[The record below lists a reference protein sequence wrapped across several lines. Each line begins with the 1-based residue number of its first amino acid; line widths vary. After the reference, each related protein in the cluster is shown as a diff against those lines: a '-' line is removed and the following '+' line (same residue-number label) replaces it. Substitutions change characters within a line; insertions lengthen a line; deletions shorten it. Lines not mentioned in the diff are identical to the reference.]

1 MNPIEILESIL
12 RGGAG
17 APGGGAGGRASG
29 GRAPSGTDIL
39 TEIFGG
45 SRPAPQTQSGSAR
58 PSGQDQ
64 VSAKDLEDMLGVN
77 RGGAAPTSQRQQ
89 PQSPS
94 FPQQPQTQTRAPQ
107 QPQAQAPAGFPTDI
121 FGQRRPEAKPS
132 LAVARPAAPSQQE
145 QAVLLIRA
153 MINAA
158 KVDGQITED
167 EQRFILQQVGD
178 TSNETVQFLR
188 TEFARPIN
196 VAEFVDSIPAG
207 MEKQVYTLSLM
218 AMQLDTKAEA
228 DYLRQLVKGLRL
240 PLELVAELHSQQGV
254 PPIYA

>member
-17 APGGGAGGRASG
+17 APGGGASG

-45 SRPAPQTQSGSAR
+45 SRPAPQTQSGSTR
-58 PSGQDQ
+58 PSSGQGQ

-89 PQSPS
+89 PQA
-94 FPQQPQTQTRAPQ
+94 QTQPQTRAPQ

-145 QAVLLIRA
+145 QAVLMIRA

-196 VAEFVDSIPAG
+196 VAEFVDSIPSG

-240 PLELVAELHSQQGV
+240 PLELVAELHTQQGV

>member
-17 APGGGAGGRASG
+17 VPGGG
-29 GRAPSGTDIL
+29 GRAPSGRAPSGPDIL

-45 SRPAPQTQSGSAR
+45 SRPAPQTQSGSPR
-58 PSGQDQ
+58 SSSPQDQ

-77 RGGAAPTSQRQQ
+77 RGGTAAPQQRQQ
-89 PQSPS
+89 PQTQSQAPS
-94 FPQQPQTQTRAPQ
+94 RAPSQPQP
-107 QPQAQAPAGFPTDI
+107 QAPAGFPTDI
-121 FGQRRPEAKPS
+121 FGQRRPEPKPS
-132 LAVARPAAPSQQE
+132 VAVARPTAPSQQD

-167 EQRFILQQVGD
+167 EQQFILKQVGD
-178 TSNETVQFLR
+178 TSNETIQFLR

-196 VAEFVDSIPAG
+196 VGEFVESIPVG
-207 MEKQVYTLSLM
+207 MEKQVYTLSIM

-228 DYLRQLVKGLRL
+228 DYLRQLAKGLRM
-240 PLELVAELHSQQGV
+240 PLELVAELHTQQGV
-254 PPIYA
+254 PQLYA